1 MTVCQGN
8 IQRTMN
14 ANLYSLLSERFRARR
29 THTCIETDTGRCYRY
44 GDLEQASARYARFLS
59 GLGLEPGDRVAVQT
73 EKTPQALFFY
83 LGCLR
88 ANLIYLPLNTAYRQ
102 AEIEYFLDDAEPRF
116 VLCDPGALDIVRAL
130 ATARGIE
137 HVFTLDAQ
145 GHGTLPDACSSTAPE
160 FTTVAARDDDVAVI
174 LYTSGT
180 TGKPKGAM
188 LTHGNLVSN
197 AKTLHQAWGWRAD
210 DVLLHALPLFHIH
223 GLFVACHCALL
234 GASTMLFLAKFNAD
248 TVVRLLPRATVFMGV
263 PTYYTRLLANPTFG
277 RETCGRM
284 RLFTSGSAP
293 LLAQT
298 FEEFADRTGHRI
310 LERYGMTETGMNTS
324 NPLDGPRVPETVGP
338 PLAGVSVRIVSHDDR
353 DLPAGEVGQLL
364 VKGPNVFKGYWRQ
377 PDKTAEAFTA
387 DGWFRTGD
395 LARRD
400 ANGYV
405 AIVGRIKDLIIT
417 GGLNVYPKEIETYI
431 DELDGVAESAVIG
444 LPHPDFGE
452 AVTAVVVR
460 ARGHEDMTEES
471 LLQAL
476 KQKIAGY
483 KVPKRVFFVAELPRN
498 AMGKVQKSLLR
509 NQYRV

>member
-1 MTVCQGN
+1 
-8 IQRTMN
+8 MN
-14 ANLYSLLSERFRARR
+14 VNLYHLFSERFRAHLAR
-29 THTCIETDTGRCYRY
+29 TCIETEDGRRYCYR
-44 GDLEQASARYARFLS
+44 DLEQASARYARFLT
-59 GLGLEPGDRVAVQT
+59 GLGLKPGDRVAVQT
-73 EKTPQALFFY
+73 EKTSQALFFY

-88 ANLIYLPLNTAYRQ
+88 TKLIYLPLNTGYRQ
-102 AEIEYFLDDAEPRF
+102 TEIEYFLDDAAPRF
-116 VLCDPGALDIVRAL
+116 VLCDPDALDAVRAL
-130 ATARGIE
+130 TSARGIE
-137 HVFTLDAQ
+137 HVFTLDAH
-145 GHGTLPDACSSTAPE
+145 GRGTLADACADIAPAFATVTAGN
-160 FTTVAARDDDVAVI
+160 DDVAVI

-197 AKTLHQAWGWRAD
+197 AQALHQAWGWRAD

-234 GASTMLFLAKFNAD
+234 GASTLLFLTKFDVA

-263 PTYYTRLLANPTFG
+263 PTYYTRLLANPAFG
-277 RETCGRM
+277 RATCGHM
-284 RLFTSGSAP
+284 RLFISGSAP

-298 FEEFADRTGHRI
+298 FEEFHARTGHTI

-324 NPLDGPRVPETVGP
+324 NPLDGARIPETVGP
-338 PLAGVSVRIVSHDDR
+338 PLPGVSVRIVSSDDHE
-353 DLPAGEVGQLL
+353 LPAGEVGQLL

-377 PDKTAEAFTA
+377 PDNAAEIFTA
-387 DGWFRTGD
+387 DGYFRTGD

-405 AIVGRIKDLIIT
+405 AIVGRAKDLIIT
-417 GGLNVYPKEIETYI
+417 GGLNVYPKEVETYI
-431 DELDGVAESAVIG
+431 DGLDGVTESAVIG
-444 LPHPDFGE
+444 LPHPDLGE

-460 ARGHEDMTEES
+460 ASGHQDMTEAS
-471 LLQAL
+471 LLQTL

-498 AMGKVQKSLLR
+498 AMGKVQKNILR
-509 NQYRV
+509 DRYRAQVCG